1 MRIAI
6 PLEGEQEVKAK
17 IPKIAKKAKL
27 AGQTSWIVTQTD
39 ETGADRY
46 QELLHSL
53 YDGVLITKPSGQ
65 IVDVNARAINL
76 LQYDQREL
84 SRLNVQDIIIG
95 ANDQLLQTICKNIET
110 NRFTL
115 IDAYCIRKDK
125 TTFPAEIATNRLVLT
140 KEGHLCFFLRDVTK
154 RKKVEEELIQTVS
167 KLKELDNAKSRL
179 VANVSHELRTPL
191 TIISSFVSLVHDG
204 IAGAVSDQ
212 QKDCLATVLRNC
224 DRLANLI
231 DDVLDLGLIESGRE
245 EFKRRRLNLPD
256 LLRQC
261 HHDFLPKFLLKHQQL
276 NLEIPEEVFPDAL
289 GDTDKIAQVLTNLVG
304 NANKFTPDNGEITVS
319 LARDGENARIDVID
333 NGPGIAPDDQARLFE
348 AFTQIDRPEG
358 GSGSKGTG
366 LGLIIS
372 KHIVNAHEGVL
383 KVESEVGK
391 GSRFFFT
398 LPLYSEAKAFEA
410 FAGDRLRFMQARNRK
425 PIMILLC
432 CRREAMPGGE
442 AASDASIMQLLQ
454 GAVINALGCSDSQ
467 VFLFESEDFPAGQ
480 AIIALADSADL
491 NKEKAA
497 GRLQAEIRS
506 RIRDSALF
514 AGPQPEPGLLSFAYL
529 QSDRAGPSSPREWLT
544 KAMNM
549 LEPLPIMRG
558 VEEIKRILIID
569 DDEAVLKMMIDILGQ
584 VDEKV
589 DIRSTTSGYDACIHF
604 GGWKPDLVVLD
615 LHLPDIDGKKV
626 FQSMI
631 KGDQKRRMKFLA
643 VSGYPDDV
651 REIMAMGCN
660 DYLVK
665 PFDFKQF
672 VEKVKTLLALPG
684 N

>member
-1 MRIAI
+1 MSANEQFSRTVRIAI
-6 PLEGEQEVKAK
+6 PLEDEQELKAK
-17 IPKIAKKAKL
+17 IPKIAGKAHL

-46 QELLHSL
+46 QKLLHSL
-53 YDGVLITKPSGQ
+53 YDGVLITKASGQ

-84 SRLNVQDIIIG
+84 SRLNVLDIIVG
-95 ANDQLLQTICKNIET
+95 ANDQLLQTICRNIES

-154 RKKVEEELIQTVS
+154 RKKAEEELIQTVS

-212 QKDCLATVLRNC
+212 QKECLTTVLRNC

-231 DDVLDLGLIESGRE
+231 DDVLDLGRIESGRE

-261 HHDFLPKFLLKHQQL
+261 HHDFLPKFLVRHQQL
-276 NLEIPEEVFPDAL
+276 TLEIPEEVFPDAL
-289 GDTDKIAQVLTNLVG
+289 GDKDKIAQVLTNLVG

-319 LARDGENARIDVID
+319 LTGDGKNARIDVID
-333 NGPGIAPDDQARLFE
+333 NGPGITPDNQVRLFE

-366 LGLIIS
+366 LGLTISRHIID
-372 KHIVNAHEGVL
+372 AHEGVL

-398 LPLYSEAKAFEA
+398 LPLYSEKKAFEA
-410 FAGDRLRFMQARNRK
+410 FTNDRLRFMQARNHK
-425 PIMILLC
+425 PTMILVR
-432 CRREAMPGGE
+432 CRREDMPGQE
-442 AASDASIMQLLQ
+442 ATPAAISVMPPLQ
-454 GAVINALGCSDSQ
+454 VAVISAVGCADSQ
-467 VFLFESEDFPAGQ
+467 MFLLESEDL
-480 AIIALADSADL
+480 IIVLADNADL
-491 NKEKAA
+491 NKEKITS
-497 GRLQAEIRS
+497 RLQAEIGS
-506 RIRDSALF
+506 RIRGSALSV
-514 AGPQPEPGLLSFAYL
+514 SFAYL
-529 QSDRAGPSSPREWLT
+529 QPDRTDSPREWLT
-544 KAMNM
+544 RAIDM
-549 LEPLPIMRG
+549 LEPLPVMRG
-558 VEEIKRILIID
+558 LEQVKRILIID
-569 DDEAVLKMMIDILGQ
+569 DDETVLKMMIDILGQ
-584 VDEKV
+584 ANEKI

-604 GGWKPDLVVLD
+604 GDWRPDLVVLD

-643 VSGYPDDV
+643 VSGYPDDI
-651 REIMAMGCN
+651 REIMAMGCD
-660 DYLVK
+660 DYLAK

-672 VEKVKTLLALPG
+672 VAKVRELLALSR
-684 N
+684 

>member
-1 MRIAI
+1 MTANQQFSRTVRIAI
-6 PLEGEQEVKAK
+6 PLEDEQEVKAK
-17 IPKIAKKAKL
+17 VPKIAKKAHL

-53 YDGVLITKPSGQ
+53 YDGVLISKASGQ

-76 LQYDQREL
+76 LQYDQHEL
-84 SRLNVQDIIIG
+84 SRLNVLDIIAG
-95 ANDQLLQTICKNIET
+95 ANDQLLQTICKNIKS

-140 KEGHLCFFLRDVTK
+140 KEGHLCFFLRDVTR
-154 RKKVEEELIQTVS
+154 RKKAEQELIQTVS

-204 IAGAVSDQ
+204 IAGAISDQ
-212 QKDCLATVLRNC
+212 QKECLATVLRNC

-231 DDVLDLGLIESGRE
+231 DDVLDLGRIESGRE

-261 HHDFLPKFLLKHQQL
+261 HHDFLPKFLVKHQQL
-276 NLEIPEEVFPDAL
+276 NLAIPEEAFPDVL
-289 GDTDKIAQVLTNLVG
+289 GDADKIAQVLTNLVG

-319 LARDGENARIDVID
+319 LTRDGENARIDVID
-333 NGPGIAPDDQARLFE
+333 DGAGIAPDDQVRLFE

-366 LGLIIS
+366 LGLTIS
-372 KHIVNAHEGVL
+372 KHIIDAHEGVL
-383 KVESEVGK
+383 KVESEIGN

-398 LPLYSEAKAFEA
+398 LPLYSEEKAFEA
-410 FAGDRLRFMQARNRK
+410 FINDRLRFMQARNRK
-425 PIMILLC
+425 PTMILVC
-432 CRREAMPGGE
+432 CRREAMPGKE
-442 AASDASIMQLLQ
+442 AASAAVSVMQLLQ
-454 GAVINALGCSDSQ
+454 GAVINVLGCTDSQ
-467 VFLFESEDFPAGQ
+467 VFLFESQ
-480 AIIALADSADL
+480 NSITALADSADL
-491 NKEKAA
+491 NKKTVAS
-497 GRLQAEIRS
+497 RLQAEIGS
-506 RIRDSALF
+506 RIRDSALSV
-514 AGPQPEPGLLSFAYL
+514 SFAYL
-529 QSDRAGPSSPREWLT
+529 QPDRTDLPHEWLP

-549 LEPLPIMRG
+549 LEPLPVLSG
-558 VEEIKRILIID
+558 LEQVKRVLIID
-569 DDEAVLKMMIDILGQ
+569 DDEAVLKMMIDLLKG
-584 VDEKV
+584 VGEKI

-604 GGWKPDLVVLD
+604 GDWKPDLIVLD

-626 FQSMI
+626 FQSMS

-643 VSGYPDDV
+643 VSGYPDDI
-651 REIMAMGCN
+651 REIMAMGCD
-660 DYLVK
+660 DYLAK

>member
-6 PLEGEQEVKAK
+6 PLEGEPEVKAK
-17 IPKIAKKAKL
+17 TPKIVKKAKL

-39 ETGADRY
+39 EIGPDRY

-76 LQYDQREL
+76 LQYDQNEL
-84 SRLNVQDIIIG
+84 SRLNVMDIVIG
-95 ANDQLLQTICKNIET
+95 ANEQLLQTICKNIES

-154 RKKVEEELIQTVS
+154 RKKVEQELIQTVS

-212 QKDCLATVLRNC
+212 QKECLATVLRNC

-231 DDVLDLGLIESGRE
+231 DDVLDLGRIESGRE

-261 HHDFLPKFLLKHQQL
+261 HHDFLPKFRVKQQQL
-276 NLEIPEEVFPDAL
+276 NLEIPEEIFPDAL
-289 GDTDKIAQVLTNLVG
+289 GDADKIAQVLANLVG
-304 NANKFTPDNGEITVS
+304 NANKFTPENGEITVS
-319 LARDGENARIDVID
+319 LSQDGECARVDVID
-333 NGPGIAPDDQARLFE
+333 NGPGIALDDQVRIFE

-358 GSGSKGTG
+358 GAGSKGTG

-372 KHIVNAHEGVL
+372 RHVVNAHDGIL

-398 LPLYSEAKAFEA
+398 LPLYSEEKAFAA
-410 FAGDRLRFMQARNRK
+410 FISDRLRFMQARNRK
-425 PIMILLC
+425 PAMILLHG
-432 CRREAMPGGE
+432 RPEAAPGKE
-442 AASDASIMQLLQ
+442 AASDAAGLEALQ
-454 GAVINALGCSDSQ
+454 GAVINALGCADSQ
-467 VFLFESEDFPAGQ
+467 VFLFAPEDS
-480 AIIALADSADL
+480 IIALVDSADL
-491 NKEKAA
+491 NKEKIM
-497 GRLQAEIRS
+497 GQLQAEIGS
-506 RIRDSALF
+506 KVRDGALS
-514 AGPQPEPGLLSFAYL
+514 LSFAYPPPNG
-529 QSDRAGPSSPREWLT
+529 AESPCEWLA
-544 KAMNM
+544 KAKNM
-549 LEPLPIMRG
+549 LEPLPALRG
-558 VEEIKRILIID
+558 GEEVKRILIID
-569 DDEAVLKMMIDILGQ
+569 DDEAVLKMMIDVLGQ
-584 VDEKV
+584 TGEKV

-643 VSGYPDDV
+643 VSGYPDDI
-651 REIMAMGCN
+651 REIMAMGCD
-660 DYLVK
+660 DYLAK
-665 PFDFKQF
+665 PFDGRQF
-672 VEKVKTLLALPG
+672 VVKVNELLA
-684 N
+684 